1 MPEIRG
7 RNGDPLISSLDTDVK
22 QVLFLC
28 GNTKNYQT
36 EQKELRQQ
44 TER

>member
-1 MPEIRG
+1 MPEIRE

-28 GNTKNYQT
+28 GNTKNYQGV
-36 EQKELRQQ
+36 QKVLREQ
-44 TER
+44 TES

>member
-1 MPEIRG
+1 MPEIRE
-7 RNGDPLISSLDTDVK
+7 RNCDPLISSLDTDVK